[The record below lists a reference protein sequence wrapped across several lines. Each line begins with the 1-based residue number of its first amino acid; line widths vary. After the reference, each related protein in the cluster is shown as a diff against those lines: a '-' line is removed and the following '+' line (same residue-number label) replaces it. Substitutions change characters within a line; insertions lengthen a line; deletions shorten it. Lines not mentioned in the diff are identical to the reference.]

1 MIKKKTSKLIRLSKK
16 YNFTLSVAESCTGGL
31 LSSSIIQEP
40 GASNFFNMGFITY
53 SNTAKVNILSVNPSI
68 IRKYGA
74 VSEETALE
82 MVKGV
87 YKKTKSNLSISI
99 TGVAGPKGGTKI
111 NPVGTVWF
119 GIGINSKGKSI
130 IYKTVKKRF
139 NLRTRIG
146 IQKKSV
152 NFVLDKLIDIIK
164 SHKFD

>member
-16 YNFTLSVAESCTGGL
+16 NNFTLSVAESCTGGL
-31 LSSSIIQEP
+31 LSSSIIQES
-40 GASNFFNMGFITY
+40 GASNFFHMGFTTY
-53 SNTAKVNILSVNPSI
+53 SNKAKINILSVNPNI
-68 IRKYGA
+68 IKNYGA

-111 NPVGTVWF
+111 NPVGTVCF
-119 GIGINSKGKSI
+119 GIGINYKDKSI
-130 IYKTVKKRF
+130 IYKTIKKKF

-152 NFVLDKLIDIIK
+152 IFVLDNLIEIILT
-164 SHKFD
+164 HKFD